1 MKTLEDTRSNIHE
14 LMVKFGLVKE
24 KPKHILG
31 PDGVPAIY
39 HQLADLNRQNRER
52 IYAKVKGWDIQFG
65 RGSQLM
71 LRGIVFQVST
81 VECDLL
87 CLDAANCITK
97 DKGWYHNFSIGEVV
111 SIYNVDFSVIDLGF
125 DQLHLKAIKVRK

>member
-39 HQLADLNRQNRER
+39 HQIADLNRQNRER
-52 IYAKVKGWDIQFG
+52 IYAKVKGWDELFG
-65 RGSQLM
+65 RGKQFV
-71 LRGIVFQVST
+71 LRGVVFQVS
-81 VECDLL
+81 VVDCDLL
-87 CLDAANCITK
+87 FADAANCITR
-97 DKGWYHNFSIGEVV
+97 DKGWYNKFVIGEVV
-111 SIYNVDFSVIDLGF
+111 TIFNVNFKVIDLGF
-125 DQLHLKAIKVRK
+125 DQLHLKAIKVRH